1 MKKWLNINPKSIK
14 YVQAVFVFQIN
25 HYKYMYNTIDIHP
38 TFFLLCYLYNYKEK
52 KVRTERSHSDC
63 NFVDESTYTF

>member
-25 HYKYMYNTIDIHP
+25 HYKYMYNTIHIHP
-38 TFFLLCYLYNYKEK
+38 NIFSSLFSAQGK
-52 KVRTERSHSDC
+52 KG
-63 NFVDESTYTF
+63 

>member
-25 HYKYMYNTIDIHP
+25 HYKYMYNTIHIHP
-38 TFFLLCYLYNYKEK
+38 TFFLLCSLHKEK
-52 KVRTERSHSDC
+52 KVRTEKSHSDC
-63 NFVDESTYTF
+63 KFVDENTYKF